1 VTLIVVTQDSNLC
14 PALMEALDLEESNI
28 RVVSSVE
35 LAIQTCAPGA
45 SRWMVID
52 AEKVDG
58 DFLAAVQMAKGAGF
72 VRIAGLVKERS
83 QVWEEKAIVDG
94 VAHFLGRP
102 INGAIWKALGI
113 GRKES
118 NPPFVARQEPPHGSG
133 RDGQMRRSHAVAAM
147 LEYTQLMRE
156 VVSGELLDSFMERLR
171 RILGATRCLLF
182 LQSEES
188 KVWLTCAYRAG
199 ISSDVA
205 ANIRISLNEGL
216 GLLVR
221 KKGCIVRRQW
231 AEMGVADDA
240 RGEMEVLEADYAI
253 PVHDKEVVRGVLLL
267 GGSIL
272 GEPFE
277 EDALQVIYNLLEELA
292 TALGIR
298 KLIEDNRKESELL
311 RVMLDAPG
319 EAVIAVDDALAI
331 RYCNARAQT
340 VLFGGR
346 AKSPSF
352 HGLPRELA
360 SAIYTTLKKKR
371 GRVTGKLELSN
382 PPEKFAYSTDLLPGP
397 VVIAKLSDRT
407 EGIDAAAG
415 AEGQRLLRRV
425 GRQLSNE
432 LKNGLTS
439 VTTCAQLLAMKRSAP
454 NELKEMGDI
463 MSKDVHRLGRLSDNL
478 YILSKARLEFSD
490 VSNVAEVLKAAWEK
504 ALSHAERPCRLEQ
517 TGGAAETSI
526 ACDRRAIEVAL
537 AEIFLNAIQAGANEA
552 AKPITC
558 AVSHHDDVVS
568 ILVKGP
574 GPWVDDSRIGEA
586 FFSTKAVGVGLG
598 LTVAKKVI
606 TDHGGKLSVDTE
618 RGVEIELPTADD

>member
-83 QVWEEKAIVDG
+83 QAWEEKAIVDG

>member
-1 VTLIVVTQDSNLC
+1 
-14 PALMEALDLEESNI
+14 
-28 RVVSSVE
+28 
-35 LAIQTCAPGA
+35 
-45 SRWMVID
+45 
-52 AEKVDG
+52 
-58 DFLAAVQMAKGAGF
+58 
-72 VRIAGLVKERS
+72 
-83 QVWEEKAIVDG
+83 
-94 VAHFLGRP
+94 
-102 INGAIWKALGI
+102 
-113 GRKES
+113 
-118 NPPFVARQEPPHGSG
+118 
-133 RDGQMRRSHAVAAM
+133 
-147 LEYTQLMRE
+147 
-156 VVSGELLDSFMERLR
+156 
-171 RILGATRCLLF
+171 
-182 LQSEES
+182 
-188 KVWLTCAYRAG
+188 
-199 ISSDVA
+199 
-205 ANIRISLNEGL
+205 
-216 GLLVR
+216 
-221 KKGCIVRRQW
+221 
-231 AEMGVADDA
+231 
-240 RGEMEVLEADYAI
+240 
-253 PVHDKEVVRGVLLL
+253 
-267 GGSIL
+267 
-272 GEPFE
+272 
-277 EDALQVIYNLLEELA
+277 
-292 TALGIR
+292 
-298 KLIEDNRKESELL
+298 
-311 RVMLDAPG
+311 MLDAPG

-331 RYCNARAQT
+331 RYCNARAQA

-371 GRVTGKLELSN
+371 GRVTGKLELSS

-407 EGIDAAAG
+407 EGIDAANG

-504 ALSHAERPCRLEQ
+504 ALSHADRPCRLEQ
-517 TGGAAETSI
+517 SGSAAEASI
-526 ACDRRAIEVAL
+526 ACDRRALEVAL
-537 AEIFLNAIQAGANEA
+537 AEIFLNAIQAGASEA

-558 AVSHHDDVVS
+558 AVNHHDDVVS

-574 GPWVDDSRIGEA
+574 GPWVEDSRIGEA

-606 TDHGGKLSVDTE
+606 TDHSGKLSVDTE

>member
-1 VTLIVVTQDSNLC
+1 MTLIVVTQDSNLC

-83 QVWEEKAIVDG
+83 QAWEEKAIVDG